1 MISAKVKVDV
11 DDKAVDDFWNKLDA
25 GLDDVADAIL
35 TNSQDRVSVNNG
47 ELKKSGHKESEFLD
61 KSVVYDAPH
70 AQYVEFG
77 TDPHMPPLA
86 PILKWVERKR
96 ADLGIKKGEVEKV
109 AEAIRWKIFKHGT
122 EPQPFLRPAFSD
134 VEARAAEIIKRH
146 FK

>member
-1 MISAKVKVDV
+1 MISAKVKIDV
-11 DDKAVDDFWNKLDA
+11 DDNAVDDFWDKLDA

-35 TNSQDRVSVNNG
+35 TNSQERVSVNNG

-70 AQYVEFG
+70 GPYVEFG

-86 PILKWVERKR
+86 PILKWVKRKR
-96 ADLGIKKGEVEKV
+96 ADLGIKEGDIARI

-122 EPQPFLRPAFSD
+122 EPQPFLRPAFD
-134 VEARAAEIIKRH
+134 EVEARAEEIIRRQ